1 MPDYMFLGY
10 RSEEEFLEDIV
21 GCDENY
27 TLEDF
32 LVHMTLNKTR
42 WWARGKLSLTGWR
55 LSILKNK
62 RMEHMALRIW
72 VVVQKGAE
80 N

>member
-32 LVHMTLNKTR
+32 LVHMTLNKT
-42 WWARGKLSLTGWR
+42 GW
-55 LSILKNK
+55 
-62 RMEHMALRIW
+62 
-72 VVVQKGAE
+72 
-80 N
+80 